1 MHVLRLYIF
10 SIFITAV
17 AVAKPPT
24 VITLGPL
31 KYSLYS
37 FLRCVT
43 SQLSLRFIFSNAS
56 FLQIPFLTCF
66 SNLPFP
72 PSNICQFET
81 PNRMSPKI
89 PRSPTPAT
97 GSPEIPTQLPY
108 HIMPSWTLM
117 LHLKTKQG
125 FSSLINLARKL
136 FQARYCEESC
146 PYVFLPH
153 LSH

>member
-37 FLRCVT
+37 FLHCVT

-56 FLQIPFLTCF
+56 FLQIPF
-66 SNLPFP
+66 P
-72 PSNICQFET
+72 PSNICQFEI
-81 PNRMSPKI
+81 PNRMNPKI

-97 GSPEIPTQLPY
+97 RSPEIPTQLPY
-108 HIMPSWTLM
+108 HVMPSWTLM

>member
-56 FLQIPFLTCF
+56 FLQIPL
-66 SNLPFP
+66 P

-81 PNRMSPKI
+81 PNRTSPKI